1 MDSDRYIQAGRG
13 EEMQYHTRTRAAERR
28 LAREGRPSA
37 LLAKPTSRQIADA
50 ILRFVVTGARG

>member
-1 MDSDRYIQAGRG
+1 
-13 EEMQYHTRTRAAERR
+13 MQYHTRTRAAERR